1 MADSVLTAAG
11 KLRGQGLHLC
21 ASEFLAMV
29 RACSIASLQDTGI
42 QPDAQPNSTTGPCSS
57 NPANGCK
64 RAARGHVQGGS
75 VRVKS
80 NLDWPHHSQV
90 FRGLQAL
97 LYLVYLVCQC
107 VRHHVIYRGGSG
119 VPGDPLALSS

>member
-42 QPDAQPNSTTGPCSS
+42 WPDAQPKQHHWSMLQQPL
-57 NPANGCK
+57 ANGCK

-80 NLDWPHHSQV
+80 NLDCPTPFS
-90 FRGLQAL
+90 
-97 LYLVYLVCQC
+97 
-107 VRHHVIYRGGSG
+107 II
-119 VPGDPLALSS
+119 